1 MRLISLVNFPDDTAM
16 VLTSGLARLG
26 FQTVRTDEPDELGTD
41 GATVFVWGEKAGFLN
56 AVKQIRALHRK
67 TFIIVATDLP
77 DYGKWLDA
85 LEAGA
90 NDYCCMCQDAQKL
103 GWMLLPEAQFMSS
116 EPLLQQKRVPGSQT
130 LQWVP
135 SSRQLPDEGSNLAKS
150 QSQTRVMAAGSGI
163 PG

>member
-1 MRLISLVNFPDDTAM
+1 MRLIGLVNFPDDTAT
-16 VLTSGLARLG
+16 VLTSVLARLG
-26 FQTVRTDEPDELGTD
+26 FQTVRTDDLGELGTD
-41 GATVFVWGEKAGFLN
+41 GATVFVWGEQADFLE
-56 AVKQIRALHRK
+56 AVRQIRALHRK
-67 TFIIVATDLP
+67 TFIIVATGLP

-130 LQWVP
+130 LQWVS
-135 SSRQLPDEGSNLAKS
+135 SSRQLPDERNILTQS
-150 QSQTRVMAAGSGI
+150 QSQTRVLAAGGGI